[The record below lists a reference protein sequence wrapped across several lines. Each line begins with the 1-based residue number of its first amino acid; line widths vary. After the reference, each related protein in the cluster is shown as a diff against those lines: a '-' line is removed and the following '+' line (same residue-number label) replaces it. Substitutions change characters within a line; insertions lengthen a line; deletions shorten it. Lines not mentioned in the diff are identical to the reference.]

1 MDELM
6 ITAYSIAV
14 PFLLSAVLGWLFIPR
29 VLILSHRKR
38 LFDMPDD
45 RKMHD
50 TPVPRLGGI
59 TFLPILL
66 MCVCL
71 VIGCWV
77 MFGIP
82 YVTTSLDLLFI
93 RFVLLFVGMMMLY
106 LVGVVDDLIGVTY
119 QAKFMVQIACAL
131 LFPLSDLWIHDLSG
145 LLWINEI
152 PVWIGIP
159 VTVFAVVYVTN
170 AINLIDGLDGLAVG
184 MSCISATTL
193 FIISVIVE
201 DININVSVILV
212 CVIGACT
219 GFWPYNRNPARIFMG
234 DVGSQMLGFLLSTI
248 SVMGLF
254 KMHALVT
261 MLIPFLAMAVPLADT
276 AFAFIRRIL
285 KGQSPFHA
293 DKGHF
298 HHRLL
303 AMGLSQKQAV
313 TVMYA
318 ISIMLGI
325 FAYLMIGKTRNVKIV
340 CLVVAFVLVLF
351 IVVFVLKIYPRTH
364 LKHQVNDEQMEEDI
378 KIYHE
383 KGRNKN
389 E

>member
-6 ITAYSIAV
+6 ITAYSIAA

-170 AINLIDGLDGLAVG
+170 AINLIDGLDGLAAGICSVSLCTLGLAAAVRGQHLLLLLAFG
-184 MSCISATTL
+184 MLGIL
-193 FIISVIVE
+193 LPFWVYNVYG
-201 DININVSVILV
+201 NIQK
-212 CVIGACT
+212 GHK
-219 GFWPYNRNPARIFMG
+219 IFMG
-234 DVGSQMLGFLLSTI
+234 DTGSLTLGYLVSFLLINMAGESGMAFPKEILIIGLSTMLLPMFDIVRVVIVRLRNHHNPFLPDKNHIHHKLLRTGLSARWAMGVLIFMSLLIVLATMLGVKMQVGTMWIFTI
-248 SVMGLF
+248 DLAVWLIFDYTVNIFIF
-254 KMHALVT
+254 KNN
-261 MLIPFLAMAVPLADT
+261 
-276 AFAFIRRIL
+276 RKR
-285 KGQSPFHA
+285 
-293 DKGHF
+293 
-298 HHRLL
+298 
-303 AMGLSQKQAV
+303 
-313 TVMYA
+313 Y
-318 ISIMLGI
+318 
-325 FAYLMIGKTRNVKIV
+325 
-340 CLVVAFVLVLF
+340 
-351 IVVFVLKIYPRTH
+351 
-364 LKHQVNDEQMEEDI
+364 E
-378 KIYHE
+378 
-383 KGRNKN
+383 
-389 E
+389 